1 MDLIEQEKKQSRY
14 NVGFIGHVA
23 NGKSTLAY
31 KITGTKT
38 QRDSREVKKAGK
50 TLNLSY
56 ADGVIYQCVKC
67 PAPEKY
73 QSYSTYSPDIKC
85 VHCDGDLEFVRHLSI
100 VDCPGHHQL
109 ITKMMDGSSVMHGVV
124 VVESVSNADLP
135 SPQTIEHLM
144 VASVV
149 DIPVLMVILNK
160 VDTVSEKL
168 LMKKMEQIK
177 AFFPSVPVVPISA
190 NHGHN
195 VDVVLEYLSKA
206 KLPELK
212 TEDTTLMYIIRTFG
226 TNTPGTDISKLKGA
240 VVGGSIMKGVLKVD
254 DEVIFYP
261 GLIKLNKKENIDVD
275 GGSKW
280 RYSPLTSSVESIFSE
295 KTSLDI
301 GLSGGLIGVQTG
313 LDPSLS
319 TKNRMVGN
327 ILLSKKTSVFPS
339 VFEQITVQ
347 YKQTKFIPKDANPNE
362 YQINEKDVLFIN
374 CNSANVEGKAK
385 TVIEAKSILEITLI
399 SAPLCCF
406 VGQKIPISKYVGGD
420 SKRLVA
426 FGEVLSG
433 VESTMK
439 TDD

>member
-1 MDLIEQEKKQSRY
+1 MDLIHQEKKQSRY

-67 PAPEKY
+67 PAPKKY
-73 QSYSTYSPDIKC
+73 QSYSNYNPEIKC
-85 VHCDGDLEFVRHLSI
+85 INCGGDIEFVRHLSI

-144 VASVV
+144 AASVV

-177 AFFPSVPVVPISA
+177 GFFPDIPVVPISA

-206 KLPELK
+206 KLPDLK
-212 TEDTTLMYIIRTFG
+212 MEDTALMYIIRTFG
-226 TNTPGTDISKLKGA
+226 TNTPGTDIKKLKGA
-240 VVGGSIMKGVLKVD
+240 VVGGSIIKGVLKIG

-261 GLIKLNKKENIDVD
+261 GLIELNKKKDETDNKWLYLPLK
-275 GGSKW
+275 SK
-280 RYSPLTSSVESIFSE
+280 VESIFSE
-295 KTSLDI
+295 KTPLDI

-327 ILLSKKTSVFPS
+327 ILLSKQTKIFPE
-339 VFEQITVQ
+339 VFEQITIE
-347 YKQTKFIPKDANPNE
+347 YKQTKYVPKDINLDD

-374 CNSANVEGKAK
+374 CNSANVEGRVKSVTITK
-385 TVIEAKSILEITLI
+385 SLIEINLI

-420 SKRLVA
+420 SKRLVGY
-426 FGEVLSG
+426 GEIISG
-433 VESTMK
+433 RQSIMK
-439 TDD
+439 IHD